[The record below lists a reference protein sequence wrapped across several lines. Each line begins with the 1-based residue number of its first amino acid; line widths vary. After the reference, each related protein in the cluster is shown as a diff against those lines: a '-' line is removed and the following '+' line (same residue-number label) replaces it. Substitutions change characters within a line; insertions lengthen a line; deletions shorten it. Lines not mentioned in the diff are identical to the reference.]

1 MDRVDGELNRRLAL
15 LGLLYMQR
23 RTNHCAPEVSLA
35 EIEARMGCPRDYLQ
49 FTTWYLVMKKY
60 ITQTDSAD
68 YALTAL
74 GVDFVE
80 ENRASVL
87 VLRRLLTGGKGPSTA
102 DIEAASKA
110 LNPPPT
116 PILVPVSAQPGDDR
130 FH

>member
-80 ENRASVL
+80 REP
-87 VLRRLLTGGKGPSTA
+87 GQCPG
-102 DIEAASKA
+102 AASIA
-110 LNPPPT
+110 
-116 PILVPVSAQPGDDR
+116 DR
-130 FH
+130 WQGTLHR